1 MVKVRMEELSSLE
14 FQCLRLRGLPR
25 QNRRQNQCGR
35 WGLGWIGE
43 LGRRNR
49 TAIRELASELRDEG
63 DEEAGW

>member
-1 MVKVRMEELSSLE
+1 MKVRMEESSSLE

-63 DEEAGW
+63 DEEAGR